1 MADVKVRII
10 AVDEA
15 SEPLKKT
22 GEEVEKVGKKAK
34 EAGGAFEGLGKTM
47 VSIAGGLGLQMG

>member
-15 SEPLKKT
+15 SEPLKKA
-22 GEEVEKVGKKAK
+22 GKKSR
-34 EAGGAFEGLGKTM
+34 M
-47 VSIAGGLGLQMG
+47 